1 VTTRPLATAVH
12 EAPAASSVLAL
23 APCAPHVAKRR
34 AVARVRIDDACGA
47 RWPHAGR
54 LSGMPIESA
63 CGGAVGTAGAGALR
77 DRDPRGMSRSRVTGR
92 ASSSDGAASAAVLP
106 ATHAPFGIAR
116 AGSSLCLSGI
126 PGEGLCDEAQ
136 RTADPTSAS
145 PGMPPQPRGVTG
157 RRVRVR
163 SRTATSL
170 LPTSSIA
177 ARTSTPMR
185 LSHAAPGYLNPGT
198 REGPRTEHAR
208 GRDRMHSEDIASL
221 AGAEHPRRPESRT
234 KSWALWATGASG
246 ATAALASIRVVGSGE
261 RPRR

>member
-1 VTTRPLATAVH
+1 MTTRPLATAVH
-12 EAPAASSVLAL
+12 EALEASSVLAL
-23 APCAPHVAKRR
+23 APCASPVAKRR
-34 AVARVRIDDACGA
+34 VVARVRIDDACGA
-47 RWPHAGR
+47 RRPHAGR

-63 CGGAVGTAGAGALR
+63 CGGAVGTAGACSMR
-77 DRDPRGMSRSRVTGR
+77 DRGPRGTSRSPVTDR

-136 RTADPTSAS
+136 RTADPAHAS
-145 PGMPPQPRGVTG
+145 PGMPPRRGCITG
-157 RRVRVR
+157 RRARVR

-170 LPTSSIA
+170 MPTSSIA

-198 REGPRTEHAR
+198 PRGLARITPEGGIACLNRQLDPNAHRAGQTR
-208 GRDRMHSEDIASL
+208 GEPAEIVGSLDVTAADTRRDRA
-221 AGAEHPRRPESRT
+221 
-234 KSWALWATGASG
+234 
-246 ATAALASIRVVGSGE
+246 
-261 RPRR
+261 